1 MGNNAFTPKVG
12 KRRGHTYCNYAQ
24 MGASVCLCV
33 SDVWETNRDACFF
46 GHVYFDHYYYLNV
59 VEFEAVVVFVVAVGI
74 VDVAGFVVAV
84 GAAVSAAL
92 GNVVV
97 VVAVAVAVVVIFAEI
112 ASD

>member
-1 MGNNAFTPKVG
+1 
-12 KRRGHTYCNYAQ
+12 

-59 VEFEAVVVFVVAVGI
+59 VEFEAVVVFVVAGVAVGI

-84 GAAVSAAL
+84 GAVVSAAV